1 MDKRTKFIFRI
12 KSLIMK
18 CRERGKWDL
27 ALRLKDKLD
36 RVFI

>member
-1 MDKRTKFIFRI
+1 MSEKDKLIYRLKY
-12 KSLIMK
+12 LIMK

-36 RVFI
+36 KSI

>member
-1 MDKRTKFIFRI
+1 MSERDKLIYRI

-18 CRERGKWDL
+18 CRERGKWNL

-36 RVFI
+36 RVLI

>member
-1 MDKRTKFIFRI
+1 MNAKTALIYRI

-36 RVFI
+36 RVLI

>member
-1 MDKRTKFIFRI
+1 VSEKDKLIYRLKY
-12 KSLIMK
+12 LIMK

-36 RVFI
+36 KSI